1 MNKII
6 GYKQAK
12 ILMLEGYRV
21 KECPQ
26 IRGGSIPYLYS
37 PEGITCYRIREDSWR
52 KLQAE
57 CRFVKRETFGKRS
70 RDAIYIWEYK
80 GDGMN

>member
-6 GYKQAK
+6 GYKQALA
-12 ILMLEGYRV
+12 LMQEGYRV

-26 IRGGSIPYLYS
+26 ILGGRIPYLYN
-37 PEGITCYRIREDSWR
+37 PEGVGHYRLREDTWR
-52 KLQAE
+52 KLQLI

-70 RDAIYIWEYK
+70 RDAIYIWELRK
-80 GDGMN
+80 EE

>member
-6 GYKQAK
+6 GYKQALA
-12 ILMLEGYRV
+12 LMKEGYQV

-37 PEGITCYRIREDSWR
+37 PEGITCYRLREDTWR
-52 KLQAE
+52 KLQMK
-57 CRFVKRETFGKRS
+57 CRFVKRETFGKRG
-70 RDAIYIWEYK
+70 RNAIYIWAYRGSE
-80 GDGMN
+80 DE